1 MSVRSPEPPS
11 PRWGCQQAHR
21 LWRLVIAVWVVAWLA
36 MAPALLLLWRL
47 IVPGLAALPAGPGEV
62 PAGDVAL
69 IILEAGREAWIPLA
83 LALLF
88 GLVVLWAWSVLWHA
102 GVVSW
107 QLWMGGQ
114 RVRLGELLGLG
125 VAAWWRYA
133 RLSAAALT
141 VLVVTVAAV
150 AVPLLWAA
158 LRALGAMAEGRL
170 VVVVVAGMVAVKLV
184 AIVVWLATLHGAWL
198 LGLPERRSAV
208 VAWLHGL
215 QATARR
221 PLVSLWCW
229 LVWLVPALAVSAVAP
244 LAGAV
249 FEGMRGGA
257 LLVGVGLLASLARAF
272 CWVGLFCSFAP
283 IAGVVGIAETRIA
296 ATADNGRPIPRG
308 DTTKDFLRRS
318 PPMDAPPS
326 SASSAIPDADA
337 EAGRTAR

>member
-1 MSVRSPEPPS
+1 MSVRPPGPPS
-11 PRWGCQQAHR
+11 PRWGWQQARR
-21 LWRLVIAVWVVAWLA
+21 LWRLVIAVWVVSWLA
-36 MAPALLLLWRL
+36 IAPALLLLWRI
-47 IVPGLAALPAGPGEV
+47 IVPGLAALPAGTGEV
-62 PAGDVAL
+62 ADGDVAL
-69 IILEAGREAWIPLA
+69 IILEAGREAWIPSA
-83 LALLF
+83 LALLS
-88 GLVVLWAWSVLWHA
+88 GLVALWAWSVLWHA

-107 QLWMGGQ
+107 QLWMGGR

-141 VLVVTVAAV
+141 VLVVTVAAI

-158 LRALGAMAEGRL
+158 LRALGAMAERRL

-221 PLVSLWCW
+221 PLANLWVL
-229 LVWLVPALAVSAVAP
+229 LVWLVPPLLASAAAP
-244 LAGAV
+244 LLGAAFAGL
-249 FEGMRGGA
+249 RGG
-257 LLVGVGLLASLARAF
+257 LVLVGIGLLASLLRAF

-283 IAGVVGIAETRIA
+283 VTGLVGVPEGRLEAAAGSTQQDHDRGGRRPEQGEPPGEPDVTTA
-296 ATADNGRPIPRG
+296 AP
-308 DTTKDFLRRS
+308 
-318 PPMDAPPS
+318 
-326 SASSAIPDADA
+326 
-337 EAGRTAR
+337 

>member
-1 MSVRSPEPPS
+1 MSVRSPGPPS
-11 PRWGCQQAHR
+11 PRWGWQQASR
-21 LWRLVIAVWVVAWLA
+21 LWRLVIAVWVVSWLA
-36 MAPALLLLWRL
+36 IAPALLLLWRI
-47 IVPGLAALPAGPGEV
+47 IVPGLAALPAGTGEV
-62 PAGDVAL
+62 ADGDVAL
-69 IILEAGREAWIPLA
+69 IVLEAGREAWIPSA
-83 LALLF
+83 LALLS

-141 VLVVTVAAV
+141 VLVVTVVAV

-158 LRALGAMAEGRL
+158 LRALGAMAERRL

-221 PLVSLWCW
+221 PLANLWVL
-229 LVWLVPALAVSAVAP
+229 LVWLVPALLVSAAAP
-244 LAGAV
+244 LLGAAFAGL
-249 FEGMRGGA
+249 RGGT
-257 LLVGVGLLASLARAF
+257 LLVGVGLLVSLGRAF

-283 IAGVVGIAETRIA
+283 ATGVVGIPEEQPEASDGSA
-296 ATADNGRPIPRG
+296 GQGRDEDGRG
-308 DTTKDFLRRS
+308 LAGDE
-318 PPMDAPPS
+318 PPGEPGVTVSTP
-326 SASSAIPDADA
+326 
-337 EAGRTAR
+337 